1 MQKIEEIID
10 FMELTGE
17 KCVILHQ
24 ERGAFVML
32 KAEEYKN
39 LVKDRKKRQEMDSLA
54 GPETDVRLY
63 EIPRIQKKEDV
74 YYPEPLE

>member
-10 FMELTGE
+10 FIELTGE

-39 LVKDRKKRQEMDSLA
+39 LVKDRKKRQEMDSLT

-63 EIPRIQKKEDV
+63 EIPRIQKEEDI